1 MFRNKL
7 RVCISSFNSLVAQ
20 LEANLKTIEQEAKM
34 VAGKADLLVTP
45 ECSICGH
52 TVGPEIKRA
61 TEPLRGPSVHRLTK
75 MAKRCRIVISAGI
88 AERSPAE
95 YPYNTQVLVGPDGLI
110 GKQRKL
116 HLSGN
121 ENCFNEPG
129 RHIEPVHVGVWRI
142 GVVICYDNCFPEL
155 HRILALRGCEVVLAP
170 HAARFGYPSSKDFRK
185 AKASAH
191 ERASLTYRAAALCNA
206 SYYVYVNQVGI
217 AGRLSSKTNDGH
229 VAHAGGILA
238 VGPSGDVVA
247 KHRQPGP
254 RPERVFVELDRQ
266 LVIRARHSPSQ
277 SLNARRPALFADL
290 AKPGLVHGHRRRY
303 AIARHGA
310 WWQVE
315 GQRPRRIP

>member
-1 MFRNKL
+1 MFKDKL
-7 RVCISSFNSLVAQ
+7 RVCISSLNGVVAEP
-20 LEANLKTIEQEAKM
+20 EANLKTIEQEAKAA
-34 VAGKADLLVTP
+34 AGKADLLVTP

-61 TEPLRGPSVHRLTK
+61 IEPLHGPSVERLTTA
-75 MAKRCRIVISAGI
+75 AKLCGLVISAGI
-88 AERSPAE
+88 AERSPGE
-95 YPYNTQVLVGPDGLI
+95 YPYNTQVIVGPDGLI

-129 RHIEPVHVGVWRI
+129 RHIETVEIGVWRI
-142 GVVICYDNCFPEL
+142 GTVICYDNSFPEL
-155 HRILALRGCEVVLAP
+155 HRILALRGCELVLAP
-170 HAARFGYPSSKDFRK
+170 HAARFGYPRTKDFRK

-191 ERASLTYRAAALCNA
+191 ERAALTYRAAALCNA
-206 SYYVYVNQVGI
+206 SYYLYVNQIGI
-217 AGRLSSKTNDGH
+217 AGRLSSKTSDGH

-238 VGPSGDVVA
+238 VGPSGEVVA
-247 KHRQPGP
+247 KHHQRGP
-254 RPERVFVELDRQ
+254 RAERVFVELDRQ
-266 LVIRARHSPSQ
+266 AVLSARRSPSQ

-290 AKPGLVHGHRRRY
+290 AKPGLVRGYRRRY

-315 GQRPRRIP
+315 GQKPRRTP